1 MIKIKKSMEQVIAD
15 YIRDVYQKARAD
27 SLLMLCAA
35 LAFAAGA
42 ALLVWAYQRRK
53 PAYLFRKTA
62 KKTFH
67 YVFMAIP
74 ALLSVLRFANGGNTL
89 RLTLSLLAVLFAA
102 AGIYGLITWRPLGV
116 VFSLLSLWL
125 SLPLGELATVLG
137 AASDVRNISAFAPTS
152 RIAIYAVA
160 CFALSR
166 MAVLALAAAGI
177 TAAVVAYY
185 AKRRYLFRTPQT
197 RYFTGISLCPACRAP
212 VIAGNAH
219 CPSCGGNLSQRPG
232 SVLRWKPLDE
242 AKHCKTCG
250 KELDDKGRC
259 RACGQRSATADQVGK
274 DVAEAFKGEL
284 KKKLAYV
291 LIPLLVIL
299 PVLLGKGLNGLTKD
313 STLVNNAY
321 VTRFNEWYNDPSVA
335 RSADWLDSFDQAS
348 DALRRSNVHAFEID
362 PDKLGYTD
370 FYGYIQY
377 TEACCWQIEAIDCAR
392 EAVHAGD
399 TSQKDVIAGVFNETV
414 DMQQRALMSRMNV
427 IGGNLFQQGINM
439 VIDAC
444 RFYLSF
450 LPAFVFPILLI
461 LLAVAGLAFGI
472 VLLTKSTA
480 SSPFVTAAPSPDVS
494 PKDVIASDI
503 RRKAYLR
510 RERTVTLAGMGLALL
525 LLAACFGLASAK
537 NKTEAP
543 PPQNPLYT
551 AFAEDGG
558 RIVAWLSACDTDPEE
573 ARAQLETMEGV
584 IDDCLRNLAYIAED
598 PEADEE
604 AAAITALITPEL
616 KALQRQVAQRQLPD
630 RDLQKRIAGLVAEG
644 ARLSARNMLQDA
656 FDTLNDA

>member
-1 MIKIKKSMEQVIAD
+1 MEQVISD
-15 YIRDVYQKARAD
+15 YIRDIYQKARAD

-42 ALLVWAYQRRK
+42 ALLVWAFQRHR
-53 PAYLFRKTA
+53 PAYLFHKTT

-67 YVFMAIP
+67 YAFMAMV
-74 ALLSVLRFANGGNTL
+74 ALLCILRFSGGGSAL

-102 AGIYGLITWRPLGV
+102 VGIYGLITWRSLGV
-116 VFSLLSLWL
+116 GLSLVSVWL
-125 SLPLGELATVLG
+125 SLPMGELATVLG
-137 AASDVRNISAFAPTS
+137 AASDVRNITAFAPTS
-152 RIAIYAVA
+152 RVAIYGVA

-177 TAAVVAYY
+177 TVAMIAYY
-185 AKRRYLFRTPQT
+185 AKRRYLFKTAQV
-197 RYFTGISLCPACRAP
+197 RYFTGISLCPACQAP
-212 VIAGNAH
+212 VISGDAH
-219 CPSCGGNLSQRPG
+219 CPACGGNLSQRPG
-232 SVLRWKPLDE
+232 SVLRWEPLDE
-242 AKHCKTCG
+242 PKHCKTCG

-259 RACGQRSATADQVGK
+259 SLCEKSGIGDMVRKDAADTLK
-274 DVAEAFKGEL
+274 EEL
-284 KKKLAYV
+284 KKKLVYL

-299 PVLLGKGLNGLTKD
+299 PVFLGKGLNGLTEGG
-313 STLVNNAY
+313 TLVSNAY

-348 DALRRSNVHAFEID
+348 DALRRYDARAFAIR

-392 EAVHAGD
+392 EAVHASD
-399 TSQKDVIAGVFNETV
+399 PSQKDVIAGVFNETL
-414 DMQQRALMSRMNV
+414 DMQQRALTSRMDV
-427 IGGNLFQQGINM
+427 IGAGNLFQKVINM

-450 LPAFVFPILLI
+450 LPAFVFPILL
-461 LLAVAGLAFGI
+461 LLVGIAALALGI
-472 VLLTKSTA
+472 VLLRKGPAT
-480 SSPFVTAAPSPDVS
+480 SPFVTAAPSPDVS

-510 RERTVTLAGMGLALL
+510 RERTVTLAGLGLALL
-525 LLAACFGLASAK
+525 LFAVCFGVASAK
-537 NKTEAP
+537 NKTESPA
-543 PPQNPLYT
+543 PQNPMYT

-558 RIVAWLSACDTDPEE
+558 RIIAWLSTCDTDPDE
-573 ARAQLETMEGV
+573 ARAQLGPMEGV

-604 AAAITALITPEL
+604 AAAITALLTPEL
-616 KALQRQVAQRQLPD
+616 KALKQQAADGQLPD
-630 RDLQKRIAGLVAEG
+630 RDTQKRIIALVAEG
-644 ARLSARNMLQDA
+644 ARLSARSMLQDA
-656 FDTLNDA
+656 FDTLNDS